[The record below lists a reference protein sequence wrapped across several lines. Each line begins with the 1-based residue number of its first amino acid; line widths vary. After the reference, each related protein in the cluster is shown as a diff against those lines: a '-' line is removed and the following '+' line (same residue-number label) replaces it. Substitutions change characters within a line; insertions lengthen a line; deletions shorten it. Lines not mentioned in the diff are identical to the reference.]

1 MTKKH
6 LFSIMILVLFA
17 LQMQAQSSFAIKITQ
32 VYPSGGVV
40 YGNAYNLSSELDK
53 AEASLR
59 SQYTGK
65 EANYEMELTRPSGRE
80 TKTIQNINWILMA
93 NTKTIP
99 CKNKPT
105 FNTLYPEATTVKIYA
120 CNNNGSKKGSEEV
133 KEFNYYYQ
141 YFKGDEPQ
149 IKNKEYRPKEECIV
163 AAQKYFKD
171 NRPKVDSVLFEI
183 QIFDKDAQPISM
195 EGIEGVSN
203 KKEYEQFKKE
213 QAAAIA
219 QPTAK
224 PKSPCQDTLNY
235 YDKKLNE
242 LKSPSPKKKGKPND
256 SIPEV
261 QEKLKPEDI
270 KNEAFIAAMNC
281 IEIDSVYSKDNIKG
295 NLRLCQKAVNMYL
308 ITSGKQGKEN
318 FKTIAEKLDEIAD
331 VLEKNN
337 KMKPENF
344 DRKKYL
350 ETSKKEVLKEGIN
363 KLMEVTK

>member
-6 LFSIMILVLFA
+6 LFSIMIFVLFS
-17 LQMQAQSSFAIKITQ
+17 LQIQAQSSFAIKITQ

-40 YGNAYNLSSELDK
+40 YGNTYNLSSELDK

-133 KEFNYYYQ
+133 KEYYYYHQ
-141 YFKGDEPQ
+141 YFKNDVLQPMS
-149 IKNKEYRPKEECIV
+149 KEYRAKEECIA

-171 NRPKVDSVLFEI
+171 NRPKVDSVLFEVRV
-183 QIFDKDAQPISM
+183 FDKDDISIA
-195 EGIEGVSN
+195 GIEGVSN

-224 PKSPCQDTLNY
+224 PKSPCQDTLAY
-235 YDKKLNE
+235 YDGKLNE
-242 LKSPSPKKKGKPND
+242 MQRIVPQLKKPAKD
-256 SIPEV
+256 SLLQQ
-261 QEKLKPEDI
+261 QERL
-270 KNEAFIAAMNC
+270 KNEAFTIMMNDCIA
-281 IEIDSVYSKDNIKG
+281 IDSVYSQENIKET
-295 NLRLCQKAVNMYL
+295 LSLCKDALKYL
-308 ITSGKQGKEN
+308 TEDKPSEESKGN
-318 FKTIAEKLDEIAD
+318 FKIIAEKIIKITDIL
-331 VLEKNN
+331 VKNG
-337 KMKPENF
+337 KKPENF
-344 DRKKYL
+344 DKYKLLKTKKISEL
-350 ETSKKEVLKEGIN
+350 SARITRLNNTNEKK
-363 KLMEVTK
+363 